1 MPVPSQGSERS
12 CICMLGVPILLLS
25 TNFILEF
32 RTVNIR
38 QFGIFCF
45 SFCIVIHTS
54 SEWFVAENNVSSR
67 YFKIKFLHRV
77 RISVFPFLFSFLFI
91 SICFL

>member
-1 MPVPSQGSERS
+1 MPVPSQESDRS
-12 CICMLGVPILLLS
+12 CICVLEESSLPLS

-32 RTVNIR
+32 RTVSIR
-38 QFGIFCF
+38 QFRILFYF

-67 YFKIKFLHRV
+67 YF
-77 RISVFPFLFSFLFI
+77 
-91 SICFL
+91 